1 MAGITIRRA
10 APGDGP
16 AFVRM
21 HEELG
26 ETYSTLAPELFRRPV
41 TTGLADEFEALVA
54 QDDDRALHLVAEV
67 DGEPAAVLAACL
79 LPPEDDAAQQ
89 IQRDAASTRLRI
101 EYLVTAAAYR
111 RRGLA
116 TRLVDAAEAWGREN
130 GATVAET
137 WTYQRSPTS
146 FPSGGGARDIPSGRS
161 ICVSRC
167 SNRFRGWLARCV
179 LVRPPAGPRRPGRRR
194 IAPERLRSTRVRPAP
209 SFPRPRRLP
218 GYTIRRPCRSQL
230 RRCPPCRTRRPEA
243 R

>member
-67 DGEPAAVLAACL
+67 DGEPAAVLGACL

-101 EYLVTAAAYR
+101 EYLVTAPAYR

-146 FPSGGGARDIPSGRS
+146 FSFWRRGAGYSERS
-161 ICVSRC
+161 A
-167 SNRFRGWLARCV
+167 N
-179 LVRPPAGPRRPGRRR
+179 
-194 IAPERLRSTRVRPAP
+194 LRKS
-209 SFPRPRRLP
+209 L
-218 GYTIRRPCRSQL
+218 L
-230 RRCPPCRTRRPEA
+230 
-243 R
+243 